1 MTKSTIKKDKSKV
14 KRGIRLPKFVWFK
27 QNHVG
32 EAILINGKIV
42 VFILCSIISSLINLV
57 FISNLTKESYD
68 IGSILSIPAAIFLG
82 ILSVGLDASKTIH
95 VIQVNSLNEM
105 YRKLSQFPWSKS
117 IKKTLNKWTTVY
129 LLYVVLS
136 IITSVSLSTI
146 SIGAG
151 ITRNANLLNLIDTQI
166 KEGEKYLEI
175 DGASKDANFKHIIN
189 SATDSSEED
198 AITFARN
205 KITEI
210 WPFIEEYKTERASFI
225 DAGYDVNSTKEIEWD
240 GNIIVPSSYWDKRNR
255 DVNNRLT
262 NAGHSSV
269 SGSAIMNLNRA
280 NVERI
285 IQQNQLSLTETRKS
299 ENAIEKLND
308 LSSQSM
314 QEALGWISTINSLK
328 MVNPKTGEI
337 ASFDIDETNP
347 KVSVSSALTQLKA
360 LRVDVESDSGDIGS
374 SSKIFM
380 QVGSWIDGATE
391 KKSDLTTV
399 LDNKNQIS
407 FGTVEIL
414 MMVMLL
420 FLSLLCELAINQ
432 FAPTIKVSRKMLGQ
446 FRHCLPKEFD
456 INLFM
461 LNLNNELRDY
471 DLISDEEL
479 EYQIDYCNKRLKS
492 KKSFQSKQEDQN
504 VNINKDVNKDIK
516 VESLVQEIEDLIHDG
531 KGSN

>member
-1 MTKSTIKKDKSKV
+1 MTKSKIKKDKSKI
-14 KRGIRLPKFVWFK
+14 KSGIRLPKFVWFK

-42 VFILCSIISSLINLV
+42 VFVLCSIISSLINLV

-136 IITSVSLSTI
+136 IVTSVSLSTI

-198 AITFARN
+198 AIAFAKN
-205 KITEI
+205 MMTDI
-210 WPFIEEYKTERASFI
+210 WPFIEEYKTERTSFE
-225 DAGYDVNSTKEIEWD
+225 DAGYDVNSTEEIEWN
-240 GNIIVPSSYWDKRNR
+240 GNKIIPSSYWDKRNR
-255 DVNNRLT
+255 DVNNKLT
-262 NAGHSSV
+262 NAGHNSV
-269 SGSAIMNLNRA
+269 SGSAIKNLNRA

-314 QEALGWISTINSLK
+314 MEALGWISTINSLK
-328 MVNPKTGEI
+328 MVNPKTGEV
-337 ASFDIDETNP
+337 ATFDIDETNP

-391 KKSDLTTV
+391 KKTDLTNV
-399 LDNKNQIS
+399 LDNKNPIS

-492 KKSFQSKQEDQN
+492 KKSFQSKQEDLN
-504 VNINKDVNKDIK
+504 VNIDKDIK
-516 VESLVQEIEDLIHDG
+516 VESLVQEIEGLINDG
-531 KGSN
+531 KGSS

>member
-1 MTKSTIKKDKSKV
+1 MTKSKIKKDKSKI
-14 KRGIRLPKFVWFK
+14 RSGIRLPKFVWFK

-42 VFILCSIISSLINLV
+42 VFVLCSIISSLINLV

-136 IITSVSLSTI
+136 IVTSVSLSTI

-198 AITFARN
+198 AIAFAKN
-205 KITEI
+205 MMTEI
-210 WPFIEEYKTERASFI
+210 WPFIEEYKTERTSFE
-225 DAGYDVNSTKEIEWD
+225 DAGYNVNSIEEIEWD
-240 GNIIVPSSYWDKRNR
+240 GNKIIPSSYWDKRNR
-255 DVNNRLT
+255 DIKNKLI
-262 NAGHSSV
+262 NAGHPGV
-269 SGSAIMNLNRA
+269 SGGSAIMNLNRVD
-280 NVERI
+280 VEKI
-285 IQQNQLSLTETRKS
+285 IRQNKLSLTETKKS

-328 MVNPKTGEI
+328 MVNPKTGEV
-337 ASFDIDETNP
+337 ATFDIDETNP

-391 KKSDLTTV
+391 KKTDLTNV
-399 LDNKNQIS
+399 LDNKNKIS

-492 KKSFQSKQEDQN
+492 KKSFQSKQEDLN
-504 VNINKDVNKDIK
+504 VNIDKDIK
-516 VESLVQEIEDLIHDG
+516 VESLVQEIEGLINDG
-531 KGSN
+531 KGSS

>member
-1 MTKSTIKKDKSKV
+1 M
-14 KRGIRLPKFVWFK
+14 
-27 QNHVG
+27 
-32 EAILINGKIV
+32 
-42 VFILCSIISSLINLV
+42 CSIISSLINLV

-136 IITSVSLSTI
+136 IVTSVSLSTI

-198 AITFARN
+198 AIAFAKN
-205 KITEI
+205 MMTEI
-210 WPFIEEYKTERASFI
+210 WPFIEEYKTERTSFE
-225 DAGYDVNSTKEIEWD
+225 DAGYDVNSTEEIEWN
-240 GNIIVPSSYWDKRNR
+240 GNKIIPSSYWDKRNR
-255 DVNNRLT
+255 DVNNKLT
-262 NAGHSSV
+262 NAGHNSV
-269 SGSAIMNLNRA
+269 SGSAIKNLNRA

-314 QEALGWISTINSLK
+314 REALGWISTINSLK
-328 MVNPKTGEI
+328 MINPKTGEV
-337 ASFDIDETNP
+337 ATFDIDETNP

-391 KKSDLTTV
+391 KKTDLTNV
-399 LDNKNQIS
+399 LDNKNPIS

-492 KKSFQSKQEDQN
+492 KKSFQSKQEDLN
-504 VNINKDVNKDIK
+504 VNIDKDIK
-516 VESLVQEIEDLIHDG
+516 VESLVQEIEGLINDG
-531 KGSN
+531 KGSS

>member
-1 MTKSTIKKDKSKV
+1 MS
-14 KRGIRLPKFVWFK
+14 
-27 QNHVG
+27 
-32 EAILINGKIV
+32 IV
-42 VFILCSIISSLINLV
+42 
-57 FISNLTKESYD
+57 
-68 IGSILSIPAAIFLG
+68 
-82 ILSVGLDASKTIH
+82 
-95 VIQVNSLNEM
+95 
-105 YRKLSQFPWSKS
+105 
-117 IKKTLNKWTTVY
+117 
-129 LLYVVLS
+129 
-136 IITSVSLSTI
+136 TSVSLSTI

-198 AITFARN
+198 AIAFAKN
-205 KITEI
+205 MMTEI
-210 WPFIEEYKTERASFI
+210 WPFIEEYKTERTSFE
-225 DAGYDVNSTKEIEWD
+225 DAGYDVNSTEEIEWN
-240 GNIIVPSSYWDKRNR
+240 GNKIIPSSYWDKRNR
-255 DVNNRLT
+255 DVNNKLT
-262 NAGHSSV
+262 NAGHNSV
-269 SGSAIMNLNRA
+269 SGSAIKNLNRA

-314 QEALGWISTINSLK
+314 REALGWISTINSLK
-328 MVNPKTGEI
+328 MVNPKTGEV
-337 ASFDIDETNP
+337 ATFDIDETNP

-391 KKSDLTTV
+391 KKTDLTNV
-399 LDNKNQIS
+399 LDNKNPIS

-492 KKSFQSKQEDQN
+492 KKSFQSKQEDLN
-504 VNINKDVNKDIK
+504 VNIDKDIK
-516 VESLVQEIEDLIHDG
+516 VESLVQEIEGLINDG
-531 KGSN
+531 KGSS

>member
-1 MTKSTIKKDKSKV
+1 MTKSKTKKDKSKI
-14 KRGIRLPKFVWFK
+14 KSGIRLPKFVWFK

-42 VFILCSIISSLINLV
+42 VFVLCSIISSLINLV

-136 IITSVSLSTI
+136 IVTSVSLSTI

-198 AITFARN
+198 AIAFAKN
-205 KITEI
+205 MMTEI
-210 WPFIEEYKTERASFI
+210 WPFIEEYKTERTSFE
-225 DAGYDVNSTKEIEWD
+225 DAGYDVNSTEEIEWN
-240 GNIIVPSSYWDKRNR
+240 GNKIIPSSYWDKRNR
-255 DVNNRLT
+255 DVNNKLT
-262 NAGHSSV
+262 NAGHNSV
-269 SGSAIMNLNRA
+269 SGSAIKNLNRA

-314 QEALGWISTINSLK
+314 REALGWISTINSLK
-328 MVNPKTGEI
+328 MINPKTGEV
-337 ASFDIDETNP
+337 ATFDIDETNP

-391 KKSDLTTV
+391 KKTDLTNV
-399 LDNKNQIS
+399 LDNKNPIS

-492 KKSFQSKQEDQN
+492 KKSFQSKQEDLN
-504 VNINKDVNKDIK
+504 VNIDKDIK
-516 VESLVQEIEDLIHDG
+516 VESLVQEIEGLINDG
-531 KGSN
+531 KGSS

>member
-14 KRGIRLPKFVWFK
+14 KRGIRLPRFVWFK

-42 VFILCSIISSLINLV
+42 VFILCSVISSLINLV

-240 GNIIVPSSYWDKRNR
+240 GNKIIPSSYWDKRNR

-280 NVERI
+280 NVERV

-337 ASFDIDETNP
+337 TSFDIDETNP

>member
-1 MTKSTIKKDKSKV
+1 MTKSKTKKDKSKI
-14 KRGIRLPKFVWFK
+14 KSGIRLPKFVWFK

-42 VFILCSIISSLINLV
+42 VFVLCSIISSLINLV

-136 IITSVSLSTI
+136 IVTSVSLSTI

-198 AITFARN
+198 AIAFGKN
-205 KITEI
+205 MMTEI
-210 WPFIEEYKTERASFI
+210 WPFIEEYKTERTSFE
-225 DAGYDVNSTKEIEWD
+225 DAGYDVNSTEEIEWN
-240 GNIIVPSSYWDKRNR
+240 GNKIIPSSYWDKRNR
-255 DVNNRLT
+255 DVNNKLT
-262 NAGHSSV
+262 NAGHNSV
-269 SGSAIMNLNRA
+269 SGSAIKNLNRA

-314 QEALGWISTINSLK
+314 REALGWISTINSLK
-328 MVNPKTGEI
+328 MINPKTGEV
-337 ASFDIDETNP
+337 ATFDIDETNP

-391 KKSDLTTV
+391 KKTDLTNV
-399 LDNKNQIS
+399 LDNKNPIS

-492 KKSFQSKQEDQN
+492 KKSFQSKQEDLN
-504 VNINKDVNKDIK
+504 VNIDKDIK
-516 VESLVQEIEDLIHDG
+516 VESLVQEIEGLINDG
-531 KGSN
+531 KGSS

>member
-14 KRGIRLPKFVWFK
+14 KRGIRLPRFVWFK

-42 VFILCSIISSLINLV
+42 VFILCSVISSLINLV

-175 DGASKDANFKHIIN
+175 DGASKDANFKHIIK

-205 KITEI
+205 QITEI

-240 GNIIVPSSYWDKRNR
+240 GNKIIPSSYWDKRNR

-262 NAGHSSV
+262 NAGHDKV

-280 NVERI
+280 NVERV
-285 IQQNQLSLTETRKS
+285 IQQNRLSLTETRKS

>member
-1 MTKSTIKKDKSKV
+1 MTKSKTKKDKSKI
-14 KRGIRLPKFVWFK
+14 KSGIRLPKFVWFK

-42 VFILCSIISSLINLV
+42 VFVLCSIISSLINLV

-95 VIQVNSLNEM
+95 VIQVNSLTEM

-117 IKKTLNKWTTVY
+117 IKTTVY

-136 IITSVSLSTI
+136 IVTSVSLSTI

-198 AITFARN
+198 AIAFAKN
-205 KITEI
+205 MMTEI
-210 WPFIEEYKTERASFI
+210 WPFIEEYKTERTSFE
-225 DAGYDVNSTKEIEWD
+225 DAGYDVNSTEEIEWN
-240 GNIIVPSSYWDKRNR
+240 GNKIIPSSYWDKRNR
-255 DVNNRLT
+255 DVNNKLT
-262 NAGHSSV
+262 NAGHNSV
-269 SGSAIMNLNRA
+269 SGSAIKNLNRA

-314 QEALGWISTINSLK
+314 REALGWISTINSLK
-328 MVNPKTGEI
+328 MVNPKTGEV
-337 ASFDIDETNP
+337 ATFDIDETNP

-391 KKSDLTTV
+391 KKTDLTNV
-399 LDNKNQIS
+399 LDNKNPIS

-479 EYQIDYCNKRLKS
+479 EYQIDYCNKRLTS
-492 KKSFQSKQEDQN
+492 KKSFQSKQEDLN
-504 VNINKDVNKDIK
+504 VNIDKDIK
-516 VESLVQEIEDLIHDG
+516 VESLVQEIEGLINDG
-531 KGSN
+531 KGSS

>member
-1 MTKSTIKKDKSKV
+1 MTKSKIKKDKSKI
-14 KRGIRLPKFVWFK
+14 KSGIRLPKFVWFK

-42 VFILCSIISSLINLV
+42 VFVLCSIISSLINLV

-136 IITSVSLSTI
+136 IVTSVSLSTI

-198 AITFARN
+198 AIAFAKN
-205 KITEI
+205 MMTEI
-210 WPFIEEYKTERASFI
+210 WPFIEEYKTERTSFE
-225 DAGYDVNSTKEIEWD
+225 DAGYDVNSIEEIEWD
-240 GNIIVPSSYWDKRNR
+240 GNKIIPSSYWDKRNR
-255 DVNNRLT
+255 DVKNKLI
-262 NAGHSSV
+262 NAGHPGISG
-269 SGSAIMNLNRA
+269 GSAIMNLNRVD
-280 NVERI
+280 VEKI
-285 IQQNQLSLTETRKS
+285 IRQNKLSLTETKKS

-328 MVNPKTGEI
+328 MVNPKTGEV
-337 ASFDIDETNP
+337 ATFDIDETNP

-391 KKSDLTTV
+391 KKTDLTNV

-492 KKSFQSKQEDQN
+492 KKSFQSKQEDLN
-504 VNINKDVNKDIK
+504 VNIDKDIK
-516 VESLVQEIEDLIHDG
+516 VESLVQEIEGLINDG
-531 KGSN
+531 KGSS

>member
-1 MTKSTIKKDKSKV
+1 MTKSKIKKDKSKI
-14 KRGIRLPKFVWFK
+14 KSGIRLPRFVWFK

-136 IITSVSLSTI
+136 IVTSVSLSTI

-198 AITFARN
+198 AIAFAKN
-205 KITEI
+205 MMTEI
-210 WPFIEEYKTERASFI
+210 WPFIEEYKTERTSFE
-225 DAGYDVNSTKEIEWD
+225 DAGYNVNSTEEIEWD
-240 GNIIVPSSYWDKRNR
+240 GNKIIPSSYWDKRNR
-255 DVNNRLT
+255 DVKNKLI
-262 NAGHSSV
+262 NAGHPGV
-269 SGSAIMNLNRA
+269 SGGSAIMNLNRVD
-280 NVERI
+280 VEKI
-285 IQQNQLSLTETRKS
+285 IRQNKLSLTETKKS

-328 MVNPKTGEI
+328 MVNPKTGEV
-337 ASFDIDETNP
+337 ATFDIDDTNP

-391 KKSDLTTV
+391 KKTDLTNV

-492 KKSFQSKQEDQN
+492 KKSFQSKQEDLN
-504 VNINKDVNKDIK
+504 VNIDKDIK
-516 VESLVQEIEDLIHDG
+516 VESLVQEIEGLINDG
-531 KGSN
+531 KGSS

>member
-1 MTKSTIKKDKSKV
+1 MTKSKIKKDKSKI
-14 KRGIRLPKFVWFK
+14 KSGIRLPKFVWFK

-42 VFILCSIISSLINLV
+42 VFVLCSVISSLINLV

-117 IKKTLNKWTTVY
+117 IKKTLKKWTTVY

-198 AITFARN
+198 AIAFARN

-225 DAGYDVNSTKEIEWD
+225 DAGYNVNSTEEIEWN
-240 GNIIVPSSYWDKRNR
+240 GNKIIPSSYWDKRNR
-255 DVNNRLT
+255 DVNNKLT

-328 MVNPKTGEI
+328 MINPKTGEI
-337 ASFDIDETNP
+337 ATFDIDETNP

-391 KKSDLTTV
+391 KKTDLTNV
-399 LDNKNQIS
+399 LDSKNQIS

-492 KKSFQSKQEDQN
+492 KKSFQSKQEGEN
-504 VNINKDVNKDIK
+504 VNINKDIK
-516 VESLVQEIEDLIHDG
+516 VDSLVQEIEDLISDG
-531 KGSN
+531 KGSS

>member
-1 MTKSTIKKDKSKV
+1 MTKSKIKKDKSKI
-14 KRGIRLPKFVWFK
+14 KSGIRLPKFVWFK

-42 VFILCSIISSLINLV
+42 VFVLCSIISSLINLV

-136 IITSVSLSTI
+136 IVTSVSLSTI

-198 AITFARN
+198 AIAFAKN
-205 KITEI
+205 MMTEI
-210 WPFIEEYKTERASFI
+210 WPFIEEYKTERTSFE
-225 DAGYDVNSTKEIEWD
+225 DAGYDVNSIEEIEWD
-240 GNIIVPSSYWDKRNR
+240 GNKIIPSSYWDKRNR
-255 DVNNRLT
+255 DVKNKLI
-262 NAGHSSV
+262 NAGHPGISG
-269 SGSAIMNLNRA
+269 GSAIMNLNRVD
-280 NVERI
+280 VEKI
-285 IQQNQLSLTETRKS
+285 IRQNKLSLTETKKS

-328 MVNPKTGEI
+328 MVNPKTREV
-337 ASFDIDETNP
+337 ATFDIDDTNP

-391 KKSDLTTV
+391 KKTDLTNV

-492 KKSFQSKQEDQN
+492 KKSFQSKQEDLN
-504 VNINKDVNKDIK
+504 VNIDKDIK
-516 VESLVQEIEDLIHDG
+516 VESLVQEIEGLINDG
-531 KGSN
+531 KGSS

>member
-1 MTKSTIKKDKSKV
+1 MTKSKTKKDKSKI
-14 KRGIRLPKFVWFK
+14 KSGIRLPKFVWFK

-42 VFILCSIISSLINLV
+42 VFVLCSIISSLINLV

-136 IITSVSLSTI
+136 IVTSVSLSTI

-198 AITFARN
+198 AIAFAKN
-205 KITEI
+205 MMTEI
-210 WPFIEEYKTERASFI
+210 WPFIEEYKTERTSFE
-225 DAGYDVNSTKEIEWD
+225 DAGYDVNSTEEIEWN
-240 GNIIVPSSYWDKRNR
+240 GNKIIPSSYWDKRNR
-255 DVNNRLT
+255 DVNNKLT
-262 NAGHSSV
+262 NAGHNSV
-269 SGSAIMNLNRA
+269 SGSAIKNLNRA

-314 QEALGWISTINSLK
+314 REALGWISTINSLK
-328 MVNPKTGEI
+328 MVNPKTGEV
-337 ASFDIDETNP
+337 ATFNIDETNP

-391 KKSDLTTV
+391 KKTDLTNV
-399 LDNKNQIS
+399 LDNKNPIS

-492 KKSFQSKQEDQN
+492 KKSFQSKQEDLN
-504 VNINKDVNKDIK
+504 VNIDKDIK
-516 VESLVQEIEDLIHDG
+516 VESLVQEIEGLINDG
-531 KGSN
+531 KGSS

>member
-1 MTKSTIKKDKSKV
+1 MTKSKTKKDKSKI
-14 KRGIRLPKFVWFK
+14 KSGIRLPKFVWFK

-42 VFILCSIISSLINLV
+42 VFVLCSIISSLINLV

-136 IITSVSLSTI
+136 IVTSVSLSTI

-198 AITFARN
+198 AIAFAKN
-205 KITEI
+205 MMTEI
-210 WPFIEEYKTERASFI
+210 WPFIEEYKTERTSFE
-225 DAGYDVNSTKEIEWD
+225 DAGYDVNSTEEIEWN
-240 GNIIVPSSYWDKRNR
+240 GNKIIPSSYWDKRNR
-255 DVNNRLT
+255 DVNNKLT
-262 NAGHSSV
+262 NAGHNSV
-269 SGSAIMNLNRA
+269 SGSAIKNLNRA

-314 QEALGWISTINSLK
+314 REALGWISTINSLK
-328 MVNPKTGEI
+328 MVNPKTGEV
-337 ASFDIDETNP
+337 ATFDIDETNP

-391 KKSDLTTV
+391 KKTDLTNV
-399 LDNKNQIS
+399 LDNKNTIS

-492 KKSFQSKQEDQN
+492 KKSFQSKQEDLN
-504 VNINKDVNKDIK
+504 VNIDKDIK
-516 VESLVQEIEDLIHDG
+516 VESLVQEIEGLINDG
-531 KGSN
+531 KGSS

>member
-1 MTKSTIKKDKSKV
+1 MTKSKIKKDKSKI
-14 KRGIRLPKFVWFK
+14 KSGIRLPKFVWFK

-42 VFILCSIISSLINLV
+42 VFVLCSIISSLINLV

-136 IITSVSLSTI
+136 IVTSVSLSTI

-198 AITFARN
+198 AIAFAKN
-205 KITEI
+205 MMTEI
-210 WPFIEEYKTERASFI
+210 WPFIEEYKTERTSFE
-225 DAGYDVNSTKEIEWD
+225 DAGYDVNSIEEIEWD
-240 GNIIVPSSYWDKRNR
+240 GNKIIPSSYWDKRNR
-255 DVNNRLT
+255 DVKNKLI
-262 NAGHSSV
+262 NAGHPGISG
-269 SGSAIMNLNRA
+269 GSAIMNLNRVD
-280 NVERI
+280 VEKI
-285 IQQNQLSLTETRKS
+285 IRQNKLSLTETKKS

-328 MVNPKTGEI
+328 MINPKTGEV
-337 ASFDIDETNP
+337 ATFDIDETNP

-391 KKSDLTTV
+391 KKTDLTNV

-492 KKSFQSKQEDQN
+492 KKSFQSKQEDLN
-504 VNINKDVNKDIK
+504 VNIDKDIK
-516 VESLVQEIEDLIHDG
+516 VESLVQEIEGLINDG
-531 KGSN
+531 KGSS

>member
-1 MTKSTIKKDKSKV
+1 MTKSKIKKDKSKI
-14 KRGIRLPKFVWFK
+14 KSGIRLPKFVWFK

-42 VFILCSIISSLINLV
+42 VFVLCSIISSLINLV

-136 IITSVSLSTI
+136 IVTSVSLSTI

-198 AITFARN
+198 AIAFAKN
-205 KITEI
+205 MMTEI
-210 WPFIEEYKTERASFI
+210 WPFIEEYKTERTSFE
-225 DAGYDVNSTKEIEWD
+225 DAGYNVNSTEEIEWD
-240 GNIIVPSSYWDKRNR
+240 GNKIIPSSYWDKRNR
-255 DVNNRLT
+255 DVKNKLI
-262 NAGHSSV
+262 NAGHPGV
-269 SGSAIMNLNRA
+269 SGGSAIMNLNRVD
-280 NVERI
+280 VEKI
-285 IQQNQLSLTETRKS
+285 IRQNKLSLTETKKS

-328 MVNPKTGEI
+328 MVNPKTGEV
-337 ASFDIDETNP
+337 ATFDIDETNP

-391 KKSDLTTV
+391 KKTDLTNV
-399 LDNKNQIS
+399 LDNKNKIS

-492 KKSFQSKQEDQN
+492 KKSFQSKQEDLN
-504 VNINKDVNKDIK
+504 VNIDKDIK
-516 VESLVQEIEDLIHDG
+516 VESLVQEIEGLINDG
-531 KGSN
+531 KGSS

>member
-1 MTKSTIKKDKSKV
+1 MTKSKIKKDKSKI
-14 KRGIRLPKFVWFK
+14 KSGIRLPKFVWFK

-42 VFILCSIISSLINLV
+42 VFVLCSIISSLINLV

-136 IITSVSLSTI
+136 IVTSVSLSTI

-198 AITFARN
+198 AIAFAKN
-205 KITEI
+205 MMTEI
-210 WPFIEEYKTERASFI
+210 WPFIEEYKTERTSFE
-225 DAGYDVNSTKEIEWD
+225 DAGYNVNSIEEIEWD
-240 GNIIVPSSYWDKRNR
+240 GNKIIPSSYWDKRNR
-255 DVNNRLT
+255 DVKNKLI
-262 NAGHSSV
+262 NAGHPGV
-269 SGSAIMNLNRA
+269 SGGSAIMNLNRVD
-280 NVERI
+280 VEKI
-285 IQQNQLSLTETRKS
+285 IRQNKLSLTETKKS

-328 MVNPKTGEI
+328 MVNPKTGEV
-337 ASFDIDETNP
+337 ATFDIDETNP

-391 KKSDLTTV
+391 KKTDLTNV

-492 KKSFQSKQEDQN
+492 KKSFQSKQEDLN
-504 VNINKDVNKDIK
+504 VNIDKDIK
-516 VESLVQEIEDLIHDG
+516 VESLVQEIEGLINDG
-531 KGSN
+531 KGSS

>member
-1 MTKSTIKKDKSKV
+1 MTKSKTKKDKSKI
-14 KRGIRLPKFVWFK
+14 KSGIRLPKFVWFK

-42 VFILCSIISSLINLV
+42 VFVLCSIISSLINLV

-136 IITSVSLSTI
+136 IVTSVSLSTI

-198 AITFARN
+198 AIAFAKN
-205 KITEI
+205 MMTEI
-210 WPFIEEYKTERASFI
+210 WPFIEEYKTERTSFE
-225 DAGYDVNSTKEIEWD
+225 DAGYDVNSTEEIEWN
-240 GNIIVPSSYWDKRNR
+240 GNKIIPSSYWDKRNR
-255 DVNNRLT
+255 DVNNKLT
-262 NAGHSSV
+262 NAGHNSV
-269 SGSAIMNLNRA
+269 SGSAIKNLNRA

-314 QEALGWISTINSLK
+314 REALGWISTINSLK
-328 MVNPKTGEI
+328 MVNPKTGEV
-337 ASFDIDETNP
+337 ATFNIDETNP

-391 KKSDLTTV
+391 KKTDLTNV
-399 LDNKNQIS
+399 LDNKNPIS

-479 EYQIDYCNKRLKS
+479 EYQIDYCNKSLKS
-492 KKSFQSKQEDQN
+492 QKSFQSKQEDLN
-504 VNINKDVNKDIK
+504 VNIDKDIK
-516 VESLVQEIEDLIHDG
+516 VESLVQEIEGLINDG
-531 KGSN
+531 KGSS

>member
-1 MTKSTIKKDKSKV
+1 MTKSKIKKDKSKI
-14 KRGIRLPKFVWFK
+14 KSGIRLPKFVWFK

-42 VFILCSIISSLINLV
+42 VFVLCSIISSLINLV

-136 IITSVSLSTI
+136 IVTSVSLSTI

-198 AITFARN
+198 AIAFAKN
-205 KITEI
+205 MMTDI
-210 WPFIEEYKTERASFI
+210 WPFIEEYKTERTSFE
-225 DAGYDVNSTKEIEWD
+225 DAGYDVNSTEEIEWN
-240 GNIIVPSSYWDKRNR
+240 GNKIIPSSYWDKRNR
-255 DVNNRLT
+255 DVNNKLT
-262 NAGHSSV
+262 NAGHNSV
-269 SGSAIMNLNRA
+269 SGSAIKNLNRA

-314 QEALGWISTINSLK
+314 MEALGWISTINSLK
-328 MVNPKTGEI
+328 MVNPKTGEV
-337 ASFDIDETNP
+337 ATFDIDETNP

-391 KKSDLTTV
+391 KKTDLTNV
-399 LDNKNQIS
+399 LDNKSPIS

-492 KKSFQSKQEDQN
+492 KKSFQSKQEDLN
-504 VNINKDVNKDIK
+504 VNIDKDIK
-516 VESLVQEIEDLIHDG
+516 VESLVQEIEGLINDG
-531 KGSN
+531 KGSS

>member
-1 MTKSTIKKDKSKV
+1 MTKSKIKKDKSKI
-14 KRGIRLPKFVWFK
+14 KSGIRLPKFVWFK

-42 VFILCSIISSLINLV
+42 VFVLCSIISSLINLV

-136 IITSVSLSTI
+136 IVTSVSLSTI

-198 AITFARN
+198 AIAFAKN
-205 KITEI
+205 MMTEI
-210 WPFIEEYKTERASFI
+210 WPFIEEYKTERTSFE
-225 DAGYDVNSTKEIEWD
+225 DAGYNVNSTEEIEWD
-240 GNIIVPSSYWDKRNR
+240 GNKIIPSSYWDKRNR
-255 DVNNRLT
+255 DVKNKLI
-262 NAGHSSV
+262 NAGHPGV
-269 SGSAIMNLNRA
+269 SGGSAIMNLNRVD
-280 NVERI
+280 VEKI
-285 IQQNQLSLTETRKS
+285 IRQNKLSLTETKKS

-328 MVNPKTGEI
+328 MVNPKTGEV
-337 ASFDIDETNP
+337 ATFDIDETNP

-391 KKSDLTTV
+391 KKTDLTNV

-492 KKSFQSKQEDQN
+492 KKSFQSKHEDSN
-504 VNINKDVNKDIK
+504 VNIDKDIK
-516 VESLVQEIEDLIHDG
+516 VESLVQEIEGLINDG
-531 KGSN
+531 KGSS

>member
-1 MTKSTIKKDKSKV
+1 MTKSKIKKDKSKI
-14 KRGIRLPKFVWFK
+14 KSGIRLPKFVWFK

-42 VFILCSIISSLINLV
+42 VFVLCSIISSLINLV

-136 IITSVSLSTI
+136 IVTSVSLSTI

-198 AITFARN
+198 AIAFAKN
-205 KITEI
+205 MMTEI
-210 WPFIEEYKTERASFI
+210 WPFIEEYKTERTSFE
-225 DAGYDVNSTKEIEWD
+225 DAGYDVNSTEEIEWN
-240 GNIIVPSSYWDKRNR
+240 GNKIIPSSYWDKRNR
-255 DVNNRLT
+255 DVNNKLT
-262 NAGHSSV
+262 NAGHNSV
-269 SGSAIMNLNRA
+269 SGSAIKNLNRA

-314 QEALGWISTINSLK
+314 REALGWISTINSLK
-328 MVNPKTGEI
+328 MVNPKTGEV
-337 ASFDIDETNP
+337 ATFDIDETNP

-391 KKSDLTTV
+391 KKTDLTNV
-399 LDNKNQIS
+399 LDNKNPIS

-414 MMVMLL
+414 MMIMLL

-492 KKSFQSKQEDQN
+492 KKSFQSKQEDLN
-504 VNINKDVNKDIK
+504 VNIDKDIK
-516 VESLVQEIEDLIHDG
+516 VESLVQEIEGLINDG
-531 KGSN
+531 KGSS

>member
-1 MTKSTIKKDKSKV
+1 MTKSKIKKDKSKI
-14 KRGIRLPKFVWFK
+14 KSGIRLPKFVWFK

-42 VFILCSIISSLINLV
+42 VFVLCSIISSLINLV

-136 IITSVSLSTI
+136 IVTSVSLSTI

-198 AITFARN
+198 AIAFAKN
-205 KITEI
+205 MMTEI
-210 WPFIEEYKTERASFI
+210 WPFIEEYKTERTSFE
-225 DAGYDVNSTKEIEWD
+225 DAGYDVNSTEEIEWN
-240 GNIIVPSSYWDKRNR
+240 GNKIIPSSYWDKRNR
-255 DVNNRLT
+255 DVNNKLT
-262 NAGHSSV
+262 NAGHNSV
-269 SGSAIMNLNRA
+269 SGSAIKNLNRA

-314 QEALGWISTINSLK
+314 REALGWISTINSLK
-328 MVNPKTGEI
+328 MVNPKTREV
-337 ASFDIDETNP
+337 ATFDIDETNP

-391 KKSDLTTV
+391 KKTDLTNV
-399 LDNKNQIS
+399 LDNKNPIS

-492 KKSFQSKQEDQN
+492 KKSFQSKQEDLN
-504 VNINKDVNKDIK
+504 VNIDKDIK
-516 VESLVQEIEDLIHDG
+516 VESLVQEIEGLINDG
-531 KGSN
+531 KGSS

>member
-1 MTKSTIKKDKSKV
+1 MTKSKTKKDKSKI
-14 KRGIRLPKFVWFK
+14 KSGIRLPKFVWFK

-42 VFILCSIISSLINLV
+42 VFVLCSIISSLINLV

-136 IITSVSLSTI
+136 IVTSVSLSTI

-198 AITFARN
+198 AIAFAKN
-205 KITEI
+205 MMTDI
-210 WPFIEEYKTERASFI
+210 WPFIEEYKTERTSFE
-225 DAGYDVNSTKEIEWD
+225 DAGYDVNSTEEIEWN
-240 GNIIVPSSYWDKRNR
+240 GNKIIPSSYWDKRNR
-255 DVNNRLT
+255 DVNNKLT
-262 NAGHSSV
+262 NAGHNSV
-269 SGSAIMNLNRA
+269 SGSAIKNLNRA

-314 QEALGWISTINSLK
+314 REALGWISTINSLK
-328 MVNPKTGEI
+328 RINPKTGEV
-337 ASFDIDETNP
+337 ATFDIDETNP

-391 KKSDLTTV
+391 KKTDLTNV

-492 KKSFQSKQEDQN
+492 KKSFQSKQEDLN
-504 VNINKDVNKDIK
+504 VNIDKDIK
-516 VESLVQEIEDLIHDG
+516 VESLVQEIEGLINDG
-531 KGSN
+531 KGSS